1 MTSIPQL
8 DLEARMARLEQ
19 AVYEIKETIERS
31 SDPHARRERPIEPAL
46 SRVVAEP
53 RVRREHAPPSA
64 AEFPSPEWLAARS
77 AEWWLGSLGV
87 VFLVIASFLLYR
99 YAVDHEW
106 ITPFVRVLTGVAVG
120 GGMLAAAR
128 QFTERGAESNDDAL
142 GLRELLLG
150 GGLAVWYLSS
160 YAAAVFYQLISIP
173 TARVCF
179 LFLSVVS
186 AWLALKERRILFA
199 MIALGVG
206 FAAPSLLPLP
216 SQSLIGLALYLAP
229 LVALGLVLY
238 LMRGWELILWIA
250 FIGFW
255 IDVVQVAFASL
266 GVGAASVFTLLCI
279 ASGVAFARA
288 PILRRRLVALGSDR
302 YGKAGAGA
310 RAGFWIITI
319 ASPMLMLGMLFAIWS
334 HVASEFWGIA
344 EIALAVAAYR
354 LSEGD
359 RESDPVVKHLE
370 ATAAAIWSL
379 AGLQWLAIAV
389 AGRAGFA
396 AGPLCLGVAA
406 MHSAFLMLVLQ
417 GKDFTVPRA
426 IAKATAVMVLVVVV
440 LFELSAPH
448 SYALRMDWTFAEAIV
463 LGLTVW
469 HWRLMRSETTQELNA
484 TVFAV
489 IGYGALLLVL
499 ARVLGSIWLPLVTA
513 SYAIAGAAL
522 LIASREG
529 EGRKFL
535 LRLGGLTMVIVV
547 GRLIIVDMSSV
558 ETIWRVLLFLA
569 CGIAFIGT
577 SYRMQPGRAI
587 PSVGSKGA

>member
-1 MTSIPQL
+1 
-8 DLEARMARLEQ
+8 MARLEQ
-19 AVYEIKETIERS
+19 AVDEIRKTLDGLSQPGQR
-31 SDPHARRERPIEPAL
+31 PRPIEPIMPP
-46 SRVVAEP
+46 VAP
-53 RVRREHAPPSA
+53 QARARRQHVPASSP
-64 AEFPSPEWLAARS
+64 EFPSPEWLAARS

-106 ITPFVRVLTGVAVG
+106 ITPLVRVFTGVAVG
-120 GGMLAAAR
+120 GGMLVAAR
-128 QFTERGAESNDDAL
+128 QFTQRGGESSDDAL
-142 GLRELLLG
+142 GLREILLG
-150 GGLAVWYLSS
+150 GGLAVWYLTS
-160 YAAAVFYQLISIP
+160 YAAAVFYQLISVP

-179 LFLSVVS
+179 LLLSVAS

-206 FAAPSLLPLP
+206 FAAPYLLPSP
-216 SQSLIGLALYLAP
+216 SSSLISLGLYLAP
-229 LVALGLVLY
+229 LGALGLVLY
-238 LMRGWELILWIA
+238 LMRGWELILWMT

-255 IDVVQVAFASL
+255 VDLPQQVAFASL
-266 GVGAASVFTLLCI
+266 TFGVASVFSLLSI

-288 PILRRRLVALGSDR
+288 PIMRRRLVALGSDR

-310 RAGFWIITI
+310 RAGFWMITV

-334 HVASEFWGIA
+334 HVANEFWGIA
-344 EIALAVAAYR
+344 EVALAVAAYR
-354 LSEGD
+354 WSEDGH
-359 RESDPVVKHLE
+359 ETDPLVKELE
-370 ATAAAIWSL
+370 ATAAAVWSL
-379 AGLQWLAIAV
+379 AGLEWIAIAF
-389 AGRAGFA
+389 ALRAGIA
-396 AGPLCLGVAA
+396 MGPLCLGVAA
-406 MHSAFLMLVLQ
+406 MHSALLMLVLR
-417 GKDFTVPRA
+417 GTDFTVPRA
-426 IAKATAVMVLVVVV
+426 IARATGVMVLVVVV
-440 LFELSAPH
+440 FFELGASH
-448 SYALRMDWTFAEAIV
+448 SSSLRMDWTFAEAIV

-469 HWRLMRSETTQELNA
+469 HWRLMRSETVQDLNA

-569 CGIAFIGT
+569 CGIAFVGA

-587 PSVGSKGA
+587 PSVGSTSA